1 MRAIFGPRGGCN
13 LYNATD
19 LQFGHRVLALLALGV
34 NGIPSG
40 DAASISFDLWL
51 LVQDVAR
58 QRSNLKEQSN
68 DSFSGL
74 SGSDALSELW
84 V

>member
-1 MRAIFGPRGGCN
+1 MRAIFGPRGGCK

-19 LQFGHRVLALLALGV
+19 LQVSHRVLVFFVLEV
-34 NGIPSG
+34 NGIPS
-40 DAASISFDLWL
+40 DAASISCDLWL
-51 LVQDVAR
+51 LLQDVAR

-68 DSFSGL
+68 DSFSRI
-74 SGSDALSELW
+74 SGSDALSEVW